1 MTTTIF
7 HLMFTFIQIAFQI
20 SNGQWT
26 LETSPPL
33 PAPNFRIPIG
43 YNPNTNLVWMV
54 GGPNGANKIVSF
66 NTLTS
71 SYTDYGSISPAIHAP
86 YGKMYTQ
93 INNILYFV
101 AGVPVQSYTLYKL
114 DLTNSVPSAQFVSGI
129 PVDWVNYGCIA
140 GGDNY
145 IFVMVGVFAIYN
157 INTNTWTNGPSSTIG
172 SANMAEVTAGGYLY
186 VIGGSASQSSIEKIY
201 VGDISNIFNYNWVQ
215 IGSLSSVKRYATSV
229 IYNQYVYVIGG
240 SAVADGSLY
249 YDTVDVIDTSSD
261 TVGLSDSVYEPITD
275 VAPVIVDQRIYAFGG
290 STAAGLQSY
299 YQHYDIDSLTVAP
312 TGWISPAPT
321 LPPGFSA
328 AQQVGF
334 GAAAWQESVYMI
346 DTQISNSVYRFD
358 PPCEDF
364 TLINSNIL
372 PNTFATFANT
382 FTQIGNFLYFLDLSS
397 APYSMHIY
405 DLSTTQLSA
414 NSIPNAPS
422 ATNSRACLAN
432 DESFI
437 YATGGHYSNTFTYLD
452 LTTEIWHQGQNLNM
466 QRETGGCEVAPNGKL
481 YAIAGYNTGSSI
493 DTIPT
498 ANVALDSWTLLS
510 TTFPSPGLSNNIGTV
525 IYGDYIYIGGAFN
538 GANALPIDRMFIID
552 TSTDTIILSDDKL
565 AYLTW
570 GASPI
575 ILNHEFYLFGN
586 RQDSTGKWQKYTL
599 DTPDPTT
606 CSVGVT
612 GDPTSAPSNIPTDS
626 PSRTPTDSPT
636 YKTCDPDELDW
647 DTLNTYGLTQTQL
660 SDPIITSSWDAET
673 LELNVEIVLE
683 YITRSKYTFVDQ
695 YDSDRGITY
704 VIDTEPFL
712 SDGRLLSNPNN
723 CENRNAESF
732 IGKDWNTEYWS
743 YLNREDGL
751 NSIDYLE
758 YGPSTDWTLNWDT
771 ECETVKYSKSFTFSE
786 LLACTD
792 KINENTFVF
801 VDNIVDDIDSLTLEG
816 EFYVTIV
823 SPLINQNNVAYTTD
837 FGQYLT
843 NTIAN
848 YPVSISFPKKVASV
862 RDPGVILF
870 DISIFAIQYDEQN
883 SKLLVDILSYSAEY
897 INLINVNVITP
908 TIGYDSNGVVNS
920 ITINEDDSYSATE
933 CLFETNFRCFQKFQ
947 IEIDLS
953 SCPLTS
959 IDLSTTILLDVEP
972 ACRNGED
979 CTLFRSE
986 FGAVGTTTQ
995 LTESLSYTE
1004 SCDTEIYIQTFEG
1017 TIKYFTDNEF
1027 TNEVDET
1034 TEFSI
1039 GSTLYVDVSVNDIG
1053 AYGVFSINVLNV
1065 WICTTSATDLSIT
1078 SQLTG
1083 EGGCIQ
1089 NYASNNAQASN
1100 IDEIYQVFK
1109 DGVPYDSRLNGLST
1123 YDSLNDESIRF
1134 SLTIP
1139 SFQRNKFWLHAIVEL
1154 KLENNLRRRARLLL
1168 TVSHN
1173 LGNENNNDGDTN
1185 TVNRLSH
1192 YIKDVTIVNDVIK
1205 TTHGSADTTKQE
1217 ADSSVSYYSYVMHA
1231 ICFFTCLFV

>member
-299 YQHYDIDSLTVAP
+299 YQYYDI
-312 TGWISPAPT
+312 
-321 LPPGFSA
+321 
-328 AQQVGF
+328 
-334 GAAAWQESVYMI
+334 
-346 DTQISNSVYRFD
+346 
-358 PPCEDF
+358 
-364 TLINSNIL
+364 
-372 PNTFATFANT
+372 
-382 FTQIGNFLYFLDLSS
+382 
-397 APYSMHIY
+397 
-405 DLSTTQLSA
+405 
-414 NSIPNAPS
+414 
-422 ATNSRACLAN
+422 
-432 DESFI
+432 
-437 YATGGHYSNTFTYLD
+437 
-452 LTTEIWHQGQNLNM
+452 
-466 QRETGGCEVAPNGKL
+466 
-481 YAIAGYNTGSSI
+481 
-493 DTIPT
+493 
-498 ANVALDSWTLLS
+498 
-510 TTFPSPGLSNNIGTV
+510 
-525 IYGDYIYIGGAFN
+525 
-538 GANALPIDRMFIID
+538 
-552 TSTDTIILSDDKL
+552 
-565 AYLTW
+565 
-570 GASPI
+570 
-575 ILNHEFYLFGN
+575 
-586 RQDSTGKWQKYTL
+586 
-599 DTPDPTT
+599 
-606 CSVGVT
+606 GVT

-920 ITINEDDSYSATE
+920 ITINEDDSYSGSE
-933 CLFETNFRCFQKFQ
+933 CLFETTFQCFQKFQ

-953 SCPLTS
+953 SCPSTS
-959 IDLSTTILLDVEP
+959 IDLSTTVILDSEP
-972 ACRNGED
+972 SCRIGED
-979 CTLFRSE
+979 CSLFESE
-986 FGAVGTTTQ
+986 FGSPGTKQQ
-995 LTESLSYTE
+995 LNDNLRYIE

-1039 GSTLYVDVSVNDIG
+1039 GSTLYVDVGVSDIVN
-1053 AYGVFSINVLNV
+1053 YGVFSIDVLNV
-1065 WICTTSATDLSIT
+1065 WICTTSASLEIT
-1078 SQLTG
+1078 NQLTG
-1083 EGGCIQ
+1083 EGGCIE
-1089 NYASNNAQASN
+1089 NYESNNNQGLN
-1100 IDEIYQVFK
+1100 IDEIFQPFK
-1109 DGVPYDSRLNGLST
+1109 NGVQWDTDLNGQIYETTL
-1123 YDSLNDESIRF
+1123 DESVRF
-1134 SLTIP
+1134 SLLIP